1 MLQASSFPQ
10 KGFSCMLI
18 IRFMRRFNQLRDD
31 FLLELASIL
40 LLVGF
45 SVGTVDVLTRGSL
58 TAQPWFQDVWA
69 VVQALSID
77 VLFFAV
83 WGRVRRATWGGW
95 RANIRN
101 SVMVLVGLLLALV
114 AALVNG
120 LVNVQQLLSLPDIA
134 AAMAALGIDQVVFT
148 IARSILIVFVAALVA
163 LFGRSEEPKAAEIVS
178 AVVENPLNGKLVAL
192 PAPESEA
199 ASDGQPF
206 RGARQDSRSSRILV
220 RGAPGW
226 SSDGR

>member
-1 MLQASSFPQ
+1 MPV
-10 KGFSCMLI
+10 
-18 IRFMRRFNQLRDD
+18 IRFMRRFNALRDD

-45 SVGTVDVLTRGSL
+45 SVGTVDVLTRGGL
-58 TAQPWFQDVWA
+58 TAQPWFQDIWA

-101 SVMVLVGLLLALV
+101 SVMVFVGLLLALV

-134 AAMAALGIDQVVFT
+134 AAMAALGIDQVAFT
-148 IARSILIVFVAALVA
+148 IARSLLIVFVAALVA
-163 LFGRSEEPKAAEIVS
+163 LFGRSDEPVPAARPAQPAQEK
-178 AVVENPLNGKLVAL
+178 PLAPIAASEPL
-192 PAPESEA
+192 PRGNKNHHQPESEPA
-199 ASDGQPF
+199 PNGQPF
-206 RGARQDSRSSRILV
+206 
-220 RGAPGW
+220 
-226 SSDGR
+226 